1 MRLRLSPETGGA
13 IAALTWRGVEVLR
26 PVSDARLRAQQG
38 RAVAGYPLIPYANR
52 ISGGRFSVGGESF
65 QLARNFGEEAG
76 SIHGNAWM
84 RVWRVVEAGADR
96 ARLELSHRPPDDP
109 VSEWPFAYDATQDF
123 TVFAERVEV
132 RLSVRNRDTRAFPAG
147 LGLHPYVARTAGA
160 RLRFTADAVWRTGAD
175 GLPVERV
182 AVPEPMDFARG
193 REIGGQEIDSC
204 FTGWGGRARLERPED
219 GVAVVIEAERP
230 LDHFQ
235 VYTPVGKDFC
245 GLEPVSNMPDGI
257 NRMEDVADQGMVMLG
272 AGEELLAKVVI
283 GVEGLGGSRVGRVRA
298 TRPLRGV

>member
-1 MRLRLSPETGGA
+1 MDLDLCAGEMRLRVSPETGGA

-26 PVSDARLRAQQG
+26 PVRDARLRAQHG

-52 ISGGRFSVGGESF
+52 ILGGRFSVGGERF
-65 QLARNFGEEAG
+65 QLARNFGDEAG

-84 RVWRVVEAGADR
+84 RVWQVVEAGGDR
-96 ARLELSHRPPDDP
+96 ARLEFSHRPPDDP
-109 VSEWPFAYDATQDF
+109 VSEWPFAYDAAQDF
-123 TVFAERVEV
+123 TVFPDRVEV

-160 RLRFTADAVWRTGAD
+160 RLRFTAEAVWRTGAD

-182 AVPEPMDFARG
+182 AVPEAMDFGRG
-193 REIGGQEIDSC
+193 REIGGKEIDSC
-204 FTGWGGRARLERPED
+204 FTGWGGRARLERPEV
-219 GVAVVIEAERP
+219 GVAVVIEAGAP
-230 LDHFQ
+230 LDFFQ

-257 NRMEDVADQGMVMLG
+257 NRMADVADQGMVMLG
-272 AGEELLAKVVI
+272 VGEEIFGRVVI
-283 GVEGLGGSRVGRVRA
+283 GVEQVGG
-298 TRPLRGV
+298 